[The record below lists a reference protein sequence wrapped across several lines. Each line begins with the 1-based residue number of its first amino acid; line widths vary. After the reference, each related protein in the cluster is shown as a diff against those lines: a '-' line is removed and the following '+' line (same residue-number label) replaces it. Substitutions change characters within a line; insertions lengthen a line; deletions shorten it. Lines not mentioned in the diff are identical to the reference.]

1 RMVDGIDRYAIDGN
15 VGRTELAVLPMFA
28 TILGFEQSATPD
40 RPHVH
45 AARIPRVEGYPSR
58 SIACQSLG
66 TAIVPVPT
74 PILRCQEPVAVPANK
89 VCPLFASD
97 RMLVTLGEPMRT
109 NERPPLV
116 LLRTP
121 WRSLPTYTILLSSGS
136 TSMALT
142 LESALMGFQVVPAL
156 VDLKAPCPVEPA

>member
-1 RMVDGIDRYAIDGN
+1 M
-15 VGRTELAVLPMFA
+15 
-28 TILGFEQSATPD
+28 SAGPN
-40 RPHVH
+40 
-45 AARIPRVEGYPSR
+45 
-58 SIACQSLG
+58 
-66 TAIVPVPT
+66 
-74 PILRCQEPVAVPANK
+74 LRCCQCLPPSSDLNSPPPQIDPSLSTLSALPNPDETCEFLQVRPPSILSETPCVAVPANK